1 MDEQKMRSYLADEPQ
16 DDVRVYGE
24 AGADGTKVFGA
35 LNEDNHTMVYG
46 SEFTSSARQVAQQ
59 QTEARRAVRTQSGPT
74 RDNHYMPGI
83 REEEAR
89 LSNDKKEHKRR
100 DRIKRRKNR
109 HVFTLM
115 WLLMVVLMSLTI
127 SKYLIN
133 GANDFFAVG
142 RVDSLVTVEIP
153 ENVTLDEL
161 TDILAEKSAINE
173 PEFFKLYCMLTAE
186 MDYFREGTFE
196 LPTDMDY
203 EGIINYLQT
212 EADRAE
218 VEIMFYEGSNIL
230 DVAALLEENGVCDS
244 EEFLAAANEMD
255 FSQYW
260 AISNVDT
267 FDGVFYK
274 LEGYLFPNTYKF
286 YLNEDVDTVIGKMIY
301 SLQTSMKSEDLLEAI
316 NASGYTYREIMTL
329 ASIIQAEAANTK
341 DMYVISAILHNR
353 LRDGEYREI
362 YVLGC
367 DSTTYYPYKRPEDL
381 PVGMEDYISPYD
393 TYTISGLPAGPVC
406 SPGLEAIKAALNPD
420 PDYYNY
426 YYFGHHDDGTPYYSQ
441 TLYEHE
447 YQRDN
452 G

>member
-1 MDEQKMRSYLADEPQ
+1 MDDQNMHRQPLENEP

-24 AGADGTKVFGA
+24 ENAEGTKVFGA
-35 LNEDNHTMVYG
+35 LKEEHTTVYG
-46 SEFTSSARQVAQQ
+46 SDFTSAARQAAQQ
-59 QTEARRAVRTQSGPT
+59 QSEARRAVRNQSGPT
-74 RDNHYMPGI
+74 RENRFMPDV
-83 REEEAR
+83 RAEEQR
-89 LSNDKKEHKRR
+89 LSADKKEHKRR

-127 SKYLIN
+127 SKYLIS

-142 RVDSLVTVEIP
+142 RVKSVVTVEIP
-153 ENVTLDEL
+153 KDVTLDQL
-161 TDILAEKSAINE
+161 TDILVEKSAINE
-173 PEFFKLYCMLTAE
+173 PDFFKLYCMLTAE

-196 LPTDMDY
+196 IPTDMDY
-203 EGIINYLQT
+203 EGIINYLQS

-218 VEIMFYEGSNIL
+218 VQVMFYEGSNIL
-230 DVAALLEENGVCDS
+230 DVAALLEENGVCDAD
-244 EEFLAAANEMD
+244 EFLSAANEMD

-260 AISNVDT
+260 AISNVDS
-267 FDGVFYK
+267 FEGVYYK
-274 LEGYLFPNTYKF
+274 LEGYLFPNTYNF

-301 SLQTSMKSEDLLEAI
+301 SLQTTMNSEDLPEAI
-316 NASGYTYREIMTL
+316 LESDYTYREIMTL

-353 LRDGEYREI
+353 LRDGEYRDI

-381 PVGMEDYISPYD
+381 PAGMENYISSYD
-393 TYTISGLPAGPVC
+393 TYTYSGLPAGPVC

-441 TLYEHE
+441 TLSEHE